1 VSGAAGELGHVLVA
15 DANGRNSRCSCG
27 HINCLELFS
36 TVPMIQMAVD
46 RKYRQ
51 KAEQTGEK
59 APAQITHL
67 WMKKAYEAGDPC
79 VREAVEEAAHAL
91 GKEIANLA
99 NILNPQM
106 IVFGGG
112 TISAFPDIVRIVE
125 EDLRKYSLDII
136 SADISV
142 EISQLG
148 TEGAVIGAALLAI
161 NDLIR

>member
-1 VSGAAGELGHVLVA
+1 MDCRGRAYQGHAKTQTEAAVF
-15 DANGRNSRCSCG
+15 NGSFPL
-27 HINCLELFS
+27 I
-36 TVPMIQMAVD
+36 
-46 RKYRQ
+46 
-51 KAEQTGEK
+51 
-59 APAQITHL
+59 
-67 WMKKAYEAGDPC
+67 
-79 VREAVEEAAHAL
+79 AVEEAAHAL